1 MRFFDIRIR
10 RRGRRLCFIE
20 KRISAASDF
29 EGENDMITRN
39 PYRRQIPDY
48 YDTMFEDGF
57 EPWEILAAAHKK
69 ILAAAKTPAP
79 QPTDDYNINIKS
91 EVKVKK

>member
-1 MRFFDIRIR
+1 
-10 RRGRRLCFIE
+10 
-20 KRISAASDF
+20 
-29 EGENDMITRN
+29 MITRN
-39 PYRRQIPDY
+39 PYRRELPEY

-69 ILAAAKTPAP
+69 ILATALRPAP
-79 QPTDDYNINIKS
+79 QPPEDYNINIKS

>member
-20 KRISAASDF
+20 KRISEASNF
-29 EGENDMITRN
+29 EGDKNMITRN

-69 ILAAAKTPAP
+69 ILATAAKAA
-79 QPTDDYNINIKS
+79 
-91 EVKVKK
+91 E